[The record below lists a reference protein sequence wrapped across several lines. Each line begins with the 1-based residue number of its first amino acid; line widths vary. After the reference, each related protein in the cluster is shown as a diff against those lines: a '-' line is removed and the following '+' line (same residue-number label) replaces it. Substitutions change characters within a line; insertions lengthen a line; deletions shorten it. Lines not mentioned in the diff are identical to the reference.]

1 MTPEQQRIKIAEACG
16 WKAVKRGKWFG
27 RVVWWYRKGKVEIP
41 ESQLPDYLN
50 DLNAMHEA
58 EKFLTN
64 DQWLDYDLELMV
76 VTNCDDIVQKKRI
89 SATAKQR
96 AEAFRRTLNLWEP

>member
-1 MTPEQQRIKIAEACG
+1 MTPEQQRIKIAEACPTVAMYFEG
-16 WKAVKRGKWFG
+16 DYFWRTGETF
-27 RVVWWYRKGKVEIP
+27 RKFDP
-41 ESQLPDYLN
+41 LQ

-96 AEAFRRTLNLWEP
+96 ADAFCAVLGLDK